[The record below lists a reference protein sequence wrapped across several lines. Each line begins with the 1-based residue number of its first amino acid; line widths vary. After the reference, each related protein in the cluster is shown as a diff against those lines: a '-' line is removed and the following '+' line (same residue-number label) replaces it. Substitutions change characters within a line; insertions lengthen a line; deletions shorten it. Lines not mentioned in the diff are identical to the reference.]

1 MDPSTLDRLADLI
14 CGDSQESPKYRTGG
28 ELTRFF
34 ANAGLSRFVHDGGT
48 RKWWTLEVLKQC
60 SGKELASVLRRLATP
75 QEYGGDRAK
84 IRSAISTLNDILY
97 LERLKVELHGIE
109 PKIGRLVQ
117 PITFDTEADLKPLP
131 PPDFAAL
138 GLETGLG
145 ELLAERWTEAQRC
158 VEATAYLAALIM
170 MGSLLEGMLLGAI
183 RRYPQKANQAKA
195 APRDTQTGQVRRL
208 RDWTLAQ
215 MIEVGHELAWVGLD
229 IRKFSH
235 ALREFRNLVH
245 PHEQLGTGDR
255 PDADTCKISWLV
267 VQAAS
272 NDLAK
277 VLKVK

>member
-1 MDPSTLDRLADLI
+1 M
-14 CGDSQESPKYRTGG
+14 PKYRTGG

-34 ANAGLSRFVHDGGT
+34 ASAGLPRFVHDGGT
-48 RKWWTLEVLKQC
+48 RKWWTLESLKQC
-60 SGKELASVLRRLATP
+60 SGKELAGIIRRLATP

-84 IRSAISTLNDILY
+84 IRLAVSTLNEILY

-117 PITFDTEADLKPLP
+117 PISFDTEAELKPLP
-131 PPDFAAL
+131 PPDFGAL
-138 GLETGLG
+138 GLEAGLG
-145 ELLAERWTEAQRC
+145 DLLAERWKEAQRC
-158 VEATAYLAALIM
+158 VEAAAYLAGLIM

-183 RRYPQKANQAKA
+183 QRYPQKANQAKS
-195 APRDTQTGQVRRL
+195 APRDLQTGQVRRL

-215 MIEVGHELAWVGLD
+215 MIEVAHELAWVGLD

-245 PHEQLGTGDR
+245 PREQLRVGDR

-272 NDLAK
+272 NDLAR
-277 VLKVK
+277 VLKVT